1 MCRRVLCTGKRV
13 VELGAG
19 GGGLCAMAGA
29 RTCRRYVAT
38 DGSPDAV
45 ALLRANL
52 RANAALFIRERV
64 ACRRLRWGDA
74 EAATQVNTTADL
86 VLIFLQ

>member
-1 MCRRVLCTGKRV
+1 V

>member
-1 MCRRVLCTGKRV
+1 M

-29 RTCRRYVAT
+29 RTCRRFTAT

-45 ALLRANL
+45 SLLRANL
-52 RANAALFIRERV
+52 RANGALFIRERV
-64 ACRRLRWGDA
+64 ACRRLRWGDV
-74 EAATQVNTTADL
+74 AAALQVNECGRTTCA
-86 VLIFLQ
+86 VG